1 MTAVLRLK
9 ITPNA
14 PANAVLGETGGV
26 IRLKI
31 QAPAVDGKAN
41 AALVAFLAR
50 ALRVP
55 NAAVSLQGGFRSR
68 LKRVEVTGL
77 DAAEARRRLLE
88 IRVRRSDFQL

>member
-1 MTAVLRLK
+1 MTAVLHLK

-14 PANAVLGETGGV
+14 STNAVLGETDGV

-41 AALVAFLAR
+41 AALVAFLAGVLQVR
-50 ALRVP
+50 
-55 NAAVSLQGGFRSR
+55 NGAVSLQGGLRSR

-77 DAAEARRRLLE
+77 DGPRRAAGYWR
-88 IRVRRSDFQL
+88 